1 MGQNLGKDF
10 RWKRPE
16 SSEYPK
22 IWQTFKAKDINSD
35 EMVEYQIKDLPESR
49 YDEAIEMI
57 VKYSCRDEPLCEAF
71 GNKGLD

>member
-1 MGQNLGKDF
+1 
-10 RWKRPE
+10 
-16 SSEYPK
+16 
-22 IWQTFKAKDINSD
+22 
-35 EMVEYQIKDLPESR
+35 MVEYQIEDLPESR